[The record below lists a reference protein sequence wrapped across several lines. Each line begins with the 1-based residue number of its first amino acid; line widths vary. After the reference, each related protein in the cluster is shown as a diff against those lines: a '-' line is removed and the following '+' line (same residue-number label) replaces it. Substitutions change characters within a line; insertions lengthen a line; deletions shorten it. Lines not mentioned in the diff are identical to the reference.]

1 MANST
6 TAIPSLYLLKF
17 VLALLIVCIHMQ
29 PFFSQKAIAI
39 VIPLARIGVPSFF
52 MISGYFFYRKYCNR
66 DYAYVRRQLLKI
78 LKITLIGTLVYL
90 AYAFF
95 TNGLSATLNPLATL
109 KTWRALFLFNVPI
122 AGGHL
127 WYLFAYIYILLS
139 TLLLMKIQ
147 ISDNHVFI
155 LGGVI
160 LVLSPIVALICSSF
174 GISMVLYRNWF
185 FTGIPFFLLGMYIRK
200 KDIVN
205 GINMNLLIACIVLF
219 GAFSIVD
226 HILVGNKIHRD
237 LYFATPLLSVSLFL
251 VFLKNRNWDMAYL
264 GEIGKRDSLW
274 IYIFHILMISI
285 LEKVYSFFH
294 FDLAGTAYIAVP
306 MVLLMSTAFSRL
318 LQKVKL
324 FSI

>member
-155 LGGVI
+155 LGG
-160 LVLSPIVALICSSF
+160 
-174 GISMVLYRNWF
+174 
-185 FTGIPFFLLGMYIRK
+185 
-200 KDIVN
+200 
-205 GINMNLLIACIVLF
+205 
-219 GAFSIVD
+219 
-226 HILVGNKIHRD
+226 
-237 LYFATPLLSVSLFL
+237 
-251 VFLKNRNWDMAYL
+251 
-264 GEIGKRDSLW
+264 
-274 IYIFHILMISI
+274 
-285 LEKVYSFFH
+285 
-294 FDLAGTAYIAVP
+294 
-306 MVLLMSTAFSRL
+306 
-318 LQKVKL
+318 
-324 FSI
+324 